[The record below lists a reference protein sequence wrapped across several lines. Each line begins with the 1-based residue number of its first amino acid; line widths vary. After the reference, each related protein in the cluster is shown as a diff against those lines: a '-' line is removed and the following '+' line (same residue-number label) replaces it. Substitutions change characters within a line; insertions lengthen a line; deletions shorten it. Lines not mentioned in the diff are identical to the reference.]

1 MEERKDARK
10 DGGEIEKIER
20 NKRRRGKRC
29 VAREEKRK
37 RRDEREI
44 NGQVNKEWK
53 KERKKRKSKKEKGCN
68 AGERKRKVCERM
80 AEGEWLSKG
89 GERGRWM
96 IGYPSHPGRTV
107 LISG

>member
-1 MEERKDARK
+1 MEKRKGARK

-44 NGQVNKEWK
+44 NGQVNKE
-53 KERKKRKSKKEKGCN
+53 
-68 AGERKRKVCERM
+68 
-80 AEGEWLSKG
+80 
-89 GERGRWM
+89 
-96 IGYPSHPGRTV
+96 
-107 LISG
+107 